1 MDRILAMASQHPVLI
16 FSLTSCCMCH
26 TVKTLFFEIG
36 ANPAV
41 HELDEDPNGR
51 QIESVL
57 IKLTGK
63 RPAVPVVFIGGQL
76 VGTTDR
82 VMSLHLGGSL
92 VPMLRQA
99 RAL

>member
-1 MDRILAMASQHPVLI
+1 MASQHPVLI

-26 TVKTLFFEIG
+26 AVKSLFFELG
-36 ANPAV
+36 TNPAV

-51 QIESVL
+51 EIETVL
-57 IKLTGK
+57 IKLMGK
-63 RPAVPVVFIGGQL
+63 RPAVPVIFIGGQL

-92 VPMLRQA
+92 IPMLRQA